1 MFALR
6 LATAGMMGVRRG
18 VHVAAAATAGRAGAA
33 AEARRAASGAAEGY
47 EFETLAVTEPRRSV
61 FVVNLNRPD
70 KLNAMNGVFW
80 REIGECFDK
89 LADDPSCR
97 AVVLGAE
104 GRIFTAGLDL
114 MDFAGIVGVGGGGE
128 GEEEGAADVAR
139 RGRVMHKKIKE
150 FQHSFSSLER
160 CPKPV
165 VAAVHGACVGGGV
178 DLISGADIRYCTDD
192 AWFQIKEVDVGL
204 AADVGTLQRLPKV
217 VGGQS
222 LARELVF
229 TARKMFSAE
238 ALQCGFVSRTFE
250 NKESLVAGAVE
261 VAATIASKSPVAV
274 QTSKIALVYSRDH
287 TVEEGL
293 DYMAKMNSLMLQSE
307 DLRIAAMALMS
318 KGETKPLFSKL

>member
-1 MFALR
+1 M
-6 LATAGMMGVRRG
+6 
-18 VHVAAAATAGRAGAA
+18 
-33 AEARRAASGAAEGY
+33 
-47 EFETLAVTEPRRSV
+47 
-61 FVVNLNRPD
+61 
-70 KLNAMNGVFW
+70 
-80 REIGECFDK
+80 
-89 LADDPSCR
+89 
-97 AVVLGAE
+97 
-104 GRIFTAGLDL
+104 
-114 MDFAGIVGVGGGGE
+114 
-128 GEEEGAADVAR
+128 
-139 RGRVMHKKIKE
+139 
-150 FQHSFSSLER
+150 
-160 CPKPV
+160 